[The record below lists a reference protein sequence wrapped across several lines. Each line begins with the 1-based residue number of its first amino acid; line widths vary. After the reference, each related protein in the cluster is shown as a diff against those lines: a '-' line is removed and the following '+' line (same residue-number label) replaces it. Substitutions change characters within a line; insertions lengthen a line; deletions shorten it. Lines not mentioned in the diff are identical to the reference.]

1 MSTDSNTPIFELAIP
16 ENVTINVLDGLLSVK
31 GPKGECS
38 KVFSNIPVIV
48 NVENQSVIVK
58 PFSLRKKSLSIANTF
73 KSLISNMIDGVING
87 HTYKLKT
94 VYSHFPITVK
104 INGDQVH
111 IENFLGERAPRVSV
125 IRGQCN
131 VSVEKDDV
139 IVSGISKEDVSQTA
153 ANIEQST
160 KIKRK
165 DPRVFLDGV
174 YLYSK

>member
-1 MSTDSNTPIFELAIP
+1 MSTDSKNQVFELSIP
-16 ENVTINVLDGLLSVK
+16 ENVTINVLDSLLSVK

-38 KVFSNIPVIV
+38 KEFSKIPVV
-48 NVENQSVIVK
+48 VSVGNQSILVK
-58 PFSLRKKSLSIANTF
+58 PFSLRKKSVSIANTF
-73 KSLISNMIDGVING
+73 RSLISNMIDGVING
-87 HTYKLKT
+87 HTYKLKI

-111 IENFLGERAPRVSV
+111 IENFLGERAPRVAD

-131 VSVEKDDV
+131 VSGDKDDV
-139 IVSGISKEDVSQTA
+139 IVTGISKEDVSQTA

-165 DPRVFLDGV
+165 DHRVFLDGV